1 MEIIQELEP
10 DDPSLEIPW
19 ASPNNARIRFIDLKK
34 FPKKLEHLEECRKY
48 PPLASLLRQVNAAG
62 SALRTAK
69 CDVWSTTKLAEDE
82 RLDFDMRHK
91 IGSYVDLVFDS
102 NRLNSHLESQLQ
114 LGKKLEKVLGRCRI
128 QAQIEIAVRRCLF
141 HPKERWGYYLT
152 IFVHAYGA
160 TRAQAKK
167 EWGRAV
173 DSLGDALSKIGPS
186 FRQQSP
192 KELKP

>member
-1 MEIIQELEP
+1 VEIIQELEP

-19 ASPNNARIRFIDLKK
+19 ASPHNARLRFIDLEK

-48 PPLASLLRQVNAAG
+48 PPLASLLRQVNTAG

-82 RLDFDMRHK
+82 RLDFDMRYK
-91 IGSYVDLVFDS
+91 IGSYVDLVFDCH
-102 NRLNSHLESQLQ
+102 RLNAHLESQLR
-114 LGKKLEKVLGRCRI
+114 LGKKLEKLLSRCRI

-160 TRAQAKK
+160 TRTQAKN
-167 EWGRAV
+167 EWSRAV

-186 FRQQSP
+186 FRQKSP